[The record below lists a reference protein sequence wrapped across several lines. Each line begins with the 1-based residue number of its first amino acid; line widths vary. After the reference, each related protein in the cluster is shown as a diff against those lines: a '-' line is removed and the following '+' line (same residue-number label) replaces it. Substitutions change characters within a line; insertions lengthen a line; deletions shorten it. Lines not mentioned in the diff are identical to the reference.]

1 MHFACCRF
9 ESVEAKA
16 LPYATWRYGAYS
28 VMQVTV
34 SNVTPAPAVSNV
46 TPAREQHSALTVKLN
61 ALSAARAT
69 RGGT

>member
-34 SNVTPAPAVSNV
+34 SNVTPA
-46 TPAREQHSALTVKLN
+46 REQHSALTVKLN